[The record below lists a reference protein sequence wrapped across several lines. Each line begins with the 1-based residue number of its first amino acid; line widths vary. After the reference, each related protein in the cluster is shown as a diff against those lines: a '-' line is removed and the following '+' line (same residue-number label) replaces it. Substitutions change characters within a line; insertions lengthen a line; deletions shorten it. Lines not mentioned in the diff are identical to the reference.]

1 MPSKVKTASECV
13 EAPREEGAILN
24 HRSTWMAGAM
34 GGRQGESREDRPQ
47 CFSLLRPRS
56 VSDSMAGPHLK
67 PEAETGLVM
76 QLKTRAPGTE
86 LGTGGQRRGLQ

>member
-1 MPSKVKTASECV
+1 MKTASECV
-13 EAPREEGAILN
+13 KAPREEGAILN
-24 HRSTWMAGAM
+24 HLSMWMAGAT

-47 CFSLLRPRS
+47 CFSLPRPRS

-67 PEAETGLVM
+67 PEAEAGLVM
-76 QLKTRAPGTE
+76 QLKTRALCAE